1 MLKSI
6 RHAVIP
12 GLSGILAGAA
22 GISLAHLIAQFTEP
36 NSSPVIAVGGATI
49 DATPTPLKQFAIRN
63 FGTNDKLV
71 LIIGI
76 LVTLALLTMATGIVA
91 ARRFSYGAALVVML
105 GGVAAVAE
113 LKRPN
118 ATLAYPVP
126 TVIGLAVAVGLLWLL
141 LRARPH
147 TSERQADPAAVVSTR
162 DAGVSVVPVLVI
174 GSRREFLFTGVGVG
188 AVAAVAIGSGTIV
201 SRSKSTSAAR
211 RKIALPAAMDR
222 ARALSAGSDLK
233 IPGLSSFVTP
243 NKDFY
248 RVDTALVVPQIN
260 PNSWRLKVEGMV
272 RSPFSLSYAD
282 ILSMPLIE
290 RDITLTCVSNEVG
303 GPYIGNARWL
313 GVPLGTLMTR
323 AGLNPVADQLFC
335 TATDGF
341 TTSTPIQVALDGRDA
356 MVAIGMNG
364 EPLPLQHGFPA
375 RLIVPGLYG
384 FVSACKWLKSINVT
398 TYARKKAYWT
408 QRDWATNGTIYAQTR
423 IDVPRSFASI
433 VPGPTAVAGVAWAQH
448 RGVERVEVSIDGGP
462 WKLAN
467 LAPTPG
473 IDTGRQWWYEWDAP
487 RGEHWIQARTT
498 DATGTRQT
506 AKQQPVF
513 PRGATGIQQCTVTVG
528 EP

>member
-1 MLKSI
+1 M
-6 RHAVIP
+6 
-12 GLSGILAGAA
+12 
-22 GISLAHLIAQFTEP
+22 
-36 NSSPVIAVGGATI
+36 IAVGSATI
-49 DATPTPLKQFAIRN
+49 DAAPTPLKQFAIRN

-76 LVTLALLTMATGIVA
+76 LVTLAVLTMAIGIVA
-91 ARRFSYGAALVVML
+91 ARRFSCGAALVVLL
-105 GGVAAVAE
+105 GGVAAAAE

-118 ATLAYPVP
+118 ATSTYPVP

-147 TSERQADPAAVVSTR
+147 ASGTQAEPAAVSTG
-162 DAGVSVVPVLVI
+162 DTSVSVAPILVS

-188 AVAAVAIGSGTIV
+188 AATAVAIGSGTMV
-201 SRSKSTSAAR
+201 SHSKSTSAAR

-222 ARALSAGSDLK
+222 ARPLPAGSDLK
-233 IPGLSSFVTP
+233 IPGLSSFITP
-243 NKDFY
+243 NKNFY
-248 RVDTALVVPQIN
+248 RVDTALVVPQID
-260 PNSWRLKVEGMV
+260 PNSWTLKVEGMI
-272 RSPFSLSYAD
+272 RSPFSLNYAD

-303 GPYIGNARWL
+303 GPYIGSARWL
-313 GVPLGTLMTR
+313 GVPLRTLMTR
-323 AGLNPVADQLFC
+323 AGLDPAADQLFC

-398 TYARKKAYWT
+398 TYARQKAYWT
-408 QRDWATNGTIYAQTR
+408 QRDWATDGTIYTQTR

-433 VPGPTAVAGVAWAQH
+433 ESGPTAVAGVAWAQH
-448 RGVERVEVSIDGGP
+448 RGVERVEVCIDGGP
-462 WKLAN
+462 WRVATLA
-467 LAPTPG
+467 ATPS
-473 IDTGRQWWYEWDAP
+473 IDTWRQWWFKWDAP
-487 RGEHWIQARTT
+487 AGKHQIQARAT
-498 DATGTRQT
+498 DSNGELQTG
-506 AKQQPVF
+506 KQQSVF
-513 PRGATGIQQCTVTVG
+513 PRGATGIQQSTVTVG
-528 EP
+528 